1 MKFVTSRTLQER
13 SYAAQEVNTVT
24 RKTAHLRLAVVAL
37 VALVLV
43 LVPAAVAGKG
53 KGGPSPTAPAGTIKL
68 VPLNPSPDGLVHY
81 RQQVTFDV
89 YTSATAY
96 PWVLLEC
103 SQNGSLV
110 YQYSKGIFPT
120 SLGQIFTLGPTP
132 AWTGGDADCRASLQK
147 WDGRKKTTLATLNF
161 HVYA

>member
-1 MKFVTSRTLQER
+1 MTRTTPR
-13 SYAAQEVNTVT
+13 
-24 RKTAHLRLAVVAL
+24 LRLALVAL
-37 VALVLV
+37 VALGLM

-53 KGGPSPTAPAGTIKL
+53 KGGPTAPSGTIKL
-68 VPLNPSPDGLVHY
+68 VPLSTSTDGLLHY
-81 RQQVTFDV
+81 GQNVTFEV

-110 YQYSKGIFPT
+110 YRHQNGIFPT
-120 SLGQIFTLGPTP
+120 SLMQVFTLGLTP
-132 AWTGGDADCRASLQK
+132 AWTGGAADCKAYLQK
-147 WDGRKKTTLATLNF
+147 RDSRKTTTLATLSF

>member
-1 MKFVTSRTLQER
+1 VTTTTPRF
-13 SYAAQEVNTVT
+13 
-24 RKTAHLRLAVVAL
+24 RLALVAL
-37 VALVLV
+37 VALALV

-53 KGGPSPTAPAGTIKL
+53 GPSAPSGTIKL
-68 VPLNPSPDGLVHY
+68 VPLTPSTDGLLHY
-81 RQQVTFDV
+81 RHQVTFDV

-132 AWTGGDADCRASLQK
+132 AWTGGAADCTAYLQK
-147 WDGRKKTTLATLNF
+147 WDRRKKTTLATLNF

>member
-1 MKFVTSRTLQER
+1 VTTTTTSR
-13 SYAAQEVNTVT
+13 
-24 RKTAHLRLAVVAL
+24 LRIAL
-37 VALVLV
+37 VALLALTLV
-43 LVPAAVAGKG
+43 LVPAAAAGKG
-53 KGGPSPTAPAGTIKL
+53 RGKPGAPSGDGSSTIKL
-68 VPLNPSPDGLVHY
+68 VVVNSTDGLPHY
-81 RQQVTFDV
+81 GQKVTFEV

-132 AWTGGDADCRASLQK
+132 AWTGGAADCTAYLQK
-147 WDGRKKTTLATLNF
+147 WDRRKKTTLATLSF

>member
-1 MKFVTSRTLQER
+1 
-13 SYAAQEVNTVT
+13 VT
-24 RKTAHLRLAVVAL
+24 RPTPRLRLALVGLVVL
-37 VALVLV
+37 ALVLV
-43 LVPAAVAGKG
+43 PTAVAGKG
-53 KGGPSPTAPAGTIKL
+53 GPTAPSGTIKL
-68 VPLNPSPDGLVHY
+68 VPLNASTDGVLHY
-81 RQQVTFDV
+81 GQQVTFDV
-89 YTSATAY
+89 YTSSTAY

-132 AWTGGDADCRASLQK
+132 AWTGGAADCTAKLQK
-147 WDGRKKTTLATLNF
+147 WDGRKKTTLATLYF

>member
-1 MKFVTSRTLQER
+1 MNRPMIR
-13 SYAAQEVNTVT
+13 SGPS
-24 RKTAHLRLAVVAL
+24 LAVL
-37 VALVLV
+37 VALLALGLV
-43 LVPAAVAGKG
+43 LVPAAIAGKG
-53 KGGPSPTAPAGTIKL
+53 RGGGATAPSGTIKL
-68 VPLNPSPDGLVHY
+68 VPLNPSTDGSLHY
-81 RQQVTFDV
+81 GQQVTFDV

-132 AWTGGDADCRASLQK
+132 AWTSGAADCTAYLQK
-147 WDGRKKTTLATLNF
+147 WDRRKKTTLASMNF